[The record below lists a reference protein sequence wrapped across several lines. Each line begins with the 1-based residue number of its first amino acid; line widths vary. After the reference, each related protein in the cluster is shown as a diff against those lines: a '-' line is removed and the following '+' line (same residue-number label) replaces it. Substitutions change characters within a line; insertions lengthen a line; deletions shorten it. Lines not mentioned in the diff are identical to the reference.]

1 MGIFQD
7 LVAYFAPK
15 EDPHDPGLPFVD
27 LADLKILSAP
37 NPEDYYP
44 VYSKH
49 AGESGAVRL
58 LLRIEPNGRV
68 AQVKILRSSSFT
80 RLDQA
85 AASLSAQFLFEPYLQ
100 QDQACIFQTSVEV
113 EFKS

>member
-7 LVAYFAPK
+7 LIAYFALK

-37 NPEDYYP
+37 NPEDFYP

-58 LLRIEPNGRV
+58 LLRVDPTGRV
-68 AQVKILRSSSFT
+68 AQVKMLGSSSFA
-80 RLDQA
+80 RFNQA
-85 AASLSAQFLFEPYLQ
+85 GASLSAQFLFEPYRY
-100 QDQACIFQTSVEV
+100 QDQASTFQTSVEV
-113 EFKS
+113 EFKR